1 MLWMSFLRAAD
12 SKDSVGQAYN
22 ASDGS
27 DVTWR
32 LCVDRL
38 AKIAGVSS
46 PKIVI
51 PYRLAYL
58 IGWKMEKLYGIL
70 PIKGRP
76 LLTRMAAEL
85 FGTNQGFPINKARQE
100 LGYEP
105 EVDFDEGMHRVE
117 LWLNQIANK

>member
-1 MLWMSFLRAAD
+1 M
-12 SKDSVGQAYN
+12 
-22 ASDGS
+22 
-27 DVTWR
+27 
-32 LCVDRL
+32 DRL

-58 IGWKMEKLYGIL
+58 IGWKIEKLYGIL
-70 PIKGRP
+70 PLKGRP

-85 FGTNQGFPINKARQE
+85 FGTNQGFSIDKARRE

-105 EVDFDEGMHRVE
+105 EVDFDEGMRRVE
-117 LWLNQIANK
+117 VWLHQIMRTE

>member
-1 MLWMSFLRAAD
+1 
-12 SKDSVGQAYN
+12 
-22 ASDGS
+22 
-27 DVTWR
+27 
-32 LCVDRL
+32 VDRL

-58 IGWKMEKLYGIL
+58 IGWKMEKLYRIL
-70 PIKGRP
+70 PIKGHP

-117 LWLNQIANK
+117 VWLNK

>member
-1 MLWMSFLRAAD
+1 M
-12 SKDSVGQAYN
+12 
-22 ASDGS
+22 
-27 DVTWR
+27 
-32 LCVDRL
+32 DRL

-58 IGWKMEKLYGIL
+58 IGWKMEKLYRIL
-70 PIKGRP
+70 PFKGRP

-85 FGTNQGFPINKARQE
+85 FGTNQGFPIDKARRE

-105 EVDFDEGMHRVE
+105 EADFDEGMRRVE
-117 LWLNQIANK
+117 VWLRQNL